1 MSLPPNFGQAFDLS
15 SLTKP
20 KVDPTTP
27 LPGIE
32 VSVEN
37 LSSDILPL
45 SLVRPVIV
53 LMWSPRSAES
63 VEMIKVLGK
72 LQIDFKEAFALA
84 RVDIEAH
91 PQVAQAF
98 QTKAVPYAVA
108 IIAEQ
113 MVPLFEQ
120 SYPEAQVRM
129 VIDKVLTLASEQGI
143 GQAPVEQMEAE
154 EIEAMEALEAGN
166 YVAAEAAYKKW
177 LSRKPSENLAKLGLA
192 QTQLLMRTEGS
203 DLDTVISESTKNP
216 GDIALQLKAADV
228 EMVNGGVEAAFT
240 RLLHAVRATSGDD
253 RTKVKNHLLNLFAL
267 VDPSDPR
274 LVAARKELASALFSE
289 KH

>member
-20 KVDPTTP
+20 KVDPSVP
-27 LPGIE
+27 MPGIE

-53 LMWSPRSAES
+53 LMWSSRSPES
-63 VEMIKVLGK
+63 VEMVKVLGK
-72 LQIDFKEAFALA
+72 LESEYKEAFALA
-84 RVDIEAH
+84 RVDIEVH

-98 QTKAVPYAVA
+98 QTKSIPYAVA

-129 VIDKVLTLASEQGI
+129 VLDKVLTLASEQGV
-143 GQAPVEQMEAE
+143 GAAPVEQMEAE

-166 YVAAEAAYKKW
+166 FVVAEAAYKKW
-177 LSRKPSENLAKLGLA
+177 LARKPAENLAKLGLA
-192 QTQLLMRTEGS
+192 QTQLLIRTEGLELNAV
-203 DLDTVISESTKNP
+203 LDESTKNP
-216 GDIALQLKAADV
+216 SDIALQLKAADV
-228 EMVNGGVEAAFT
+228 EIVNGGVEAAFT

-253 RTKVKNHLLNLFAL
+253 RTKVKDHLLNLFAL

-274 LVAARKELASALFSE
+274 LVAARKELASALF
-289 KH
+289 

>member
-20 KVDPTTP
+20 KVDPATP

-53 LMWSPRSAES
+53 LMWSPRSTES
-63 VEMIKVLGK
+63 VEMVKVLGK
-72 LQIDFKEAFALA
+72 LEIDYKGTFALA

-129 VIDKVLTLASEQGI
+129 VMDKVLTLASEQGI

-154 EIEAMEALEAGN
+154 EIEAMDALEAGN

-192 QTQLLMRTEGS
+192 QTQLLMRTEGLELNEVIDQSALNPS
-203 DLDTVISESTKNP
+203 DIT
-216 GDIALQLKAADV
+216 LQLKAADV
-228 EMVNGGVEAAFT
+228 EIVNGGVEAAFA
-240 RLLHAVRATSGDD
+240 RLIHAVRATSGDE
-253 RTKVKNHLLNLFAL
+253 RTKVKDHLLNLFAL
-267 VDPSDPR
+267 VDQSDPR
-274 LVAARKELASALFSE
+274 LVAARKELASALF
-289 KH
+289 

>member
-20 KVDPTTP
+20 KVDPSVP

-37 LSSDILPL
+37 LSSEILPL
-45 SLVRPVIV
+45 SLVRAVIV
-53 LMWSPRSAES
+53 VMWSPRSSES
-63 VEMIKVLGK
+63 VEMVKILGK
-72 LQIDFKEAFALA
+72 LELDYKQTFALA

-91 PQVAQAF
+91 PQVGQAF
-98 QTKAVPYAVA
+98 QTKSIPYAVA

-129 VIDKVLTLASEQGI
+129 VIDKVLTLASEQGV
-143 GQAPVEQMEAE
+143 GQAPVESMEAE

-166 YVAAEAAYKKW
+166 FVAAEAAYKKW
-177 LSRKPSENLAKLGLA
+177 LSRKPNENLAKLGLA
-192 QTQLLMRTEGS
+192 QTQLLMRTDGLQ
-203 DLDTVISESTKNP
+203 LDDVIAESTSNP
-216 GDIALQLKAADV
+216 TDITLQLKAADV
-228 EMVNGGVEAAFT
+228 EIVNGGVEAAFT
-240 RLLHAVRATSGDD
+240 RLLHAVRATSGED
-253 RTKVKNHLLNLFAL
+253 RTKVKDHLLSLFSL
-267 VDPSDPR
+267 IDQSDPR
-274 LVAARKELASALFSE
+274 LVAARKELASALF
-289 KH
+289 

>member
-53 LMWSPRSAES
+53 LMWSPRSTES
-63 VEMIKVLGK
+63 VEMVKVLGK
-72 LQIDFKEAFALA
+72 LETDYKGAFALA

-129 VIDKVLTLASEQGI
+129 VMDKVLTLASEQGI
-143 GQAPVEQMEAE
+143 GEAPVEQMEAE
-154 EIEAMEALEAGN
+154 EIEAMDALEAGN
-166 YVAAEAAYKKW
+166 YLAAEAAYKKW
-177 LSRKPSENLAKLGLA
+177 LSRKPAENLAKLGLA
-192 QTQLLMRTEGS
+192 QTQLLMRTEGLELNEVIDQSALNPS
-203 DLDTVISESTKNP
+203 DIQ
-216 GDIALQLKAADV
+216 LQLKAADV
-228 EMVNGGVEAAFT
+228 EIVNGGVEAAFA
-240 RLLHAVRATSGDD
+240 RLIHAVRATSGDE
-253 RTKVKNHLLNLFAL
+253 RNKVKDHLLNLFAL
-267 VDPSDPR
+267 VDQSDPR
-274 LVAARKELASALFSE
+274 LVAARKELASALF
-289 KH
+289 

>member
-20 KVDPTTP
+20 KVDPSTP
-27 LPGIE
+27 MAGIE

-53 LMWSPRSAES
+53 LMWSSRSPES

-72 LQIDFKEAFALA
+72 LEIDYKEAFSLA

-98 QTKAVPYAVA
+98 QTKTVPYAVA

-129 VIDKVLTLASEQGI
+129 VIDKVLTLASEQGV
-143 GQAPVEQMEAE
+143 GQAPAEHMEAE

-166 YVAAEAAYKKW
+166 YAGAEVAYKKW
-177 LSRKPSENLAKLGLA
+177 LSRKPAENLAKLGLA
-192 QTQLLMRTEGS
+192 QTQLLMRTEG
-203 DLDTVISESTKNP
+203 LELNQVIDESTKNP

-240 RLLHAVRATSGDD
+240 RLLHAVRATAGDD
-253 RTKVKNHLLNLFAL
+253 RNKVKDHLLNLFAL

-274 LVAARKELASALFSE
+274 LVAARKELASALF
-289 KH
+289 

>member
-20 KVDPTTP
+20 KVDPSIP

-37 LSSDILPL
+37 LSIDILPL

-53 LMWSPRSAES
+53 LMWSPRSTES

-72 LQIDFKEAFALA
+72 LEGDYKGTFALA

-98 QTKAVPYAVA
+98 QTKSVPYAVA

-129 VIDKVLTLASEQGI
+129 VLDKVLTLASEQGI

-154 EIEAMEALEAGN
+154 EIEAMDALEAGN
-166 YVAAEAAYKKW
+166 YAAAEAAYKKW

-192 QTQLLMRTEGS
+192 QTQLLMRTEGLE
-203 DLDTVISESTKNP
+203 LDVVLDESTKNP
-216 GDIALQLKAADV
+216 ADISLQLKAADV
-228 EMVNGGVEAAFT
+228 EIVNGGVEAAFA
-240 RLLHAVRATSGDD
+240 RLIQAVRSTSGDE
-253 RTKVKNHLLNLFAL
+253 RTKVKDHLLNLFAL
-267 VDPSDPR
+267 VDQSDLR
-274 LVAARKELASALFSE
+274 LVAARKELASALI
-289 KH
+289 

>member
-53 LMWSPRSAES
+53 VMWSPRSAES
-63 VEMIKVLGK
+63 AEMVKVLGK
-72 LQIDFKEAFALA
+72 LEVDYKEAFSLA

-98 QTKAVPYAVA
+98 QTKSIPYAVA

-154 EIEAMEALEAGN
+154 EIEALEALEAGN
-166 YVAAEAAYKKW
+166 YVAAEVAYKKW
-177 LSRKPSENLAKLGLA
+177 LSRKPSDNLAKIGLA
-192 QTQLLMRTEGS
+192 QTQLLIRTEELE
-203 DLDTVISESTKNP
+203 LDTVISESTKNP
-216 GDIALQLKAADV
+216 SDIALQLKAADV
-228 EMVNGGVEAAFT
+228 EIVNGGVDAAFT
-240 RLLHAVRATSGDD
+240 RLLHAIRATSGDD
-253 RTKVKNHLLNLFAL
+253 RAKVKDHLLNLFAL

-274 LVAARKELASALFSE
+274 LVAARKELASALF
-289 KH
+289 

>member
-20 KVDPTTP
+20 KVDPATP

-37 LSSDILPL
+37 LSGEILPL

-53 LMWSPRSAES
+53 VMWSPRSVES
-63 VEMIKVLGK
+63 ADMVKVLGK
-72 LQIDFKEAFALA
+72 LEVDYKEAFALA

-98 QTKAVPYAVA
+98 QTKSIPYAVA

-129 VIDKVLTLASEQGI
+129 VIDKVLTLASEQGV
-143 GQAPVEQMEAE
+143 GQAPIEQMEAE
-154 EIEAMEALEAGN
+154 EIEALAALEAGN
-166 YVAAEAAYKKW
+166 YGAAEAAYKKW

-192 QTQLLMRTEGS
+192 QTQLLMRTE
-203 DLDTVISESTKNP
+203 DLELDTVISESTKNP
-216 GDIALQLKAADV
+216 SDIALQLKAADV
-228 EMVNGGVEAAFT
+228 EMVNGGVDAAFT
-240 RLLHAVRATSGDD
+240 RLLHAIRATSGDD
-253 RTKVKNHLLNLFAL
+253 RAMVKDHLLNLFAL

-274 LVAARKELASALFSE
+274 LVAARKELASALF
-289 KH
+289 

>member
-20 KVDPTTP
+20 KVDPSIP
-27 LPGIE
+27 MPGIE

-63 VEMIKVLGK
+63 VEMVKVLGK
-72 LQIDFKEAFALA
+72 LEVDYKVAFSLA

-98 QTKAVPYAVA
+98 QTKSIPYAVA

-154 EIEAMEALEAGN
+154 EIEAMDALEAAD

-177 LSRKPSENLAKLGLA
+177 LSRKPAEKLAKLGLA
-192 QTQLLMRTEGS
+192 QTQLLIRTEG
-203 DLDTVISESTKNP
+203 LELNAVISESTKNP
-216 GDIALQLKAADV
+216 SDIALQLKAADV

-240 RLLHAVRATSGDD
+240 RLLHAVRATAGDD
-253 RTKVKNHLLNLFAL
+253 RNKVKDHLLNLFAL

-274 LVAARKELASALFSE
+274 LVAARKELASALF
-289 KH
+289 

>member
-53 LMWSPRSAES
+53 LMWSPRSKES
-63 VEMIKVLGK
+63 VDMVNVLGK
-72 LQIDFKEAFALA
+72 LEIDYKEAFALA

-98 QTKAVPYAVA
+98 QTKSIPYAVA

-120 SYPEAQVRM
+120 AYPEAQVRM
-129 VIDKVLTLASEQGI
+129 VMDKVLTLASEQGI

-154 EIEAMEALEAGN
+154 EIEAMEALEAGS
-166 YVAAEAAYKKW
+166 YVAAEEAYKKW

-192 QTQLLMRTEGS
+192 QTQLLIRTEGL
-203 DLDTVISESTKNP
+203 DLEVVIDESTKNP
-216 GDIALQLKAADV
+216 GDISLQLKAADV
-228 EMVNGGVEAAFT
+228 EIVNGGVEAAFT
-240 RLLHAVRATSGDD
+240 RLLHAVRATTGDD
-253 RTKVKNHLLNLFAL
+253 RAKVKDHLLKLFAL
-267 VDPSDPR
+267 VDPNDPR
-274 LVAARKELASALFSE
+274 LVSARKELASALF
-289 KH
+289 

>member
-20 KVDPTTP
+20 KVDPATP

-53 LMWSPRSAES
+53 LMWSPRSTES
-63 VEMIKVLGK
+63 VEMVKVLGK
-72 LQIDFKEAFALA
+72 LEIDYKGAFALA

-129 VIDKVLTLASEQGI
+129 VMDKVLTLASEQGI
-143 GQAPVEQMEAE
+143 GQAPVEQMEVE
-154 EIEAMEALEAGN
+154 EIEAMNALEAGN

-192 QTQLLMRTEGS
+192 QTQLLMRTEGLELSEVIEQSALNPS
-203 DLDTVISESTKNP
+203 DIQ
-216 GDIALQLKAADV
+216 LQLKAADV
-228 EMVNGGVEAAFT
+228 QMVNGGVEAAFA
-240 RLLHAVRATSGDD
+240 RLIHAVRATSGDE
-253 RTKVKNHLLNLFAL
+253 RTKVKDHLLNLFAL
-267 VDPSDPR
+267 VDQSDPR
-274 LVAARKELASALFSE
+274 LVAARKELASALF
-289 KH
+289 

>member
-20 KVDPTTP
+20 KVDPSTP

-63 VEMIKVLGK
+63 VEMVKVLGK
-72 LQIDFKEAFALA
+72 LEIDYKGAFALA

-129 VIDKVLTLASEQGI
+129 VMDKVLTLAAEQGI

-154 EIEAMEALEAGN
+154 EIEALEALEAGN

-192 QTQLLMRTEGS
+192 QTQLLMRTEGLELS
-203 DLDTVISESTKNP
+203 EVIDQSALNP
-216 GDIALQLKAADV
+216 SDIALQLKAADV
-228 EMVNGGVEAAFT
+228 EIVNGGVEAAFA
-240 RLLHAVRATSGDD
+240 RLIHAVRATSGDE
-253 RTKVKNHLLNLFAL
+253 RTKVKDHLLNLFAL
-267 VDPSDPR
+267 VDQSDPR
-274 LVAARKELASALFSE
+274 LVAARKELASALF
-289 KH
+289 

>member
-20 KVDPTTP
+20 KVDPTIP

-37 LSSDILPL
+37 LSSEILPL

-63 VEMIKVLGK
+63 AEMVKVLGK
-72 LQIDFKEAFALA
+72 LENDYKQAFALA

-98 QTKAVPYAVA
+98 QTKSIPYAVA

-129 VIDKVLTLASEQGI
+129 VLDKVLTLASEQGI

-154 EIEAMEALEAGN
+154 EIEALEALEAGN
-166 YVAAEAAYKKW
+166 YLAAEVAYKKW
-177 LSRKPSENLAKLGLA
+177 LSRKPSENLAKIGLA
-192 QTQLLMRTEGS
+192 QTQLLIRTDGLE
-203 DLDTVISESTKNP
+203 LDAVILESTNNP
-216 GDIALQLKAADV
+216 GDITLQLKAADV
-228 EMVNGGVEAAFT
+228 EIVNGGVEAAFT
-240 RLLHAVRATSGDD
+240 RLLHVVRATAGDD
-253 RTKVKNHLLNLFAL
+253 RAKVKDHLLNLFAL

-274 LVAARKELASALFSE
+274 LVAARKELASALF
-289 KH
+289 

>member
-15 SLTKP
+15 SLNKP
-20 KVDPTTP
+20 KVDPSTP

-63 VEMIKVLGK
+63 VEMVKVLGK
-72 LQIDFKEAFALA
+72 LEIDYKGAFALA

-98 QTKAVPYAVA
+98 QTKTVPYAVA

-129 VIDKVLTLASEQGI
+129 VMDKVLTLASEQGI

-154 EIEAMEALEAGN
+154 EIEALEALEAGN

-177 LSRKPSENLAKLGLA
+177 LSRKPAENLAKLGLA
-192 QTQLLMRTEGS
+192 QTQLLMRTEG
-203 DLDTVISESTKNP
+203 LELEKVVSESTKNP
-216 GDIALQLKAADV
+216 SDIALQLKAADV
-228 EMVNGGVEAAFT
+228 EIVNGGVEAAFA
-240 RLLHAVRATSGDD
+240 RLIHAVRATSGDE
-253 RTKVKNHLLNLFAL
+253 RTKVKDHLLNLFAL
-267 VDPSDPR
+267 VDQSDPR
-274 LVAARKELASALFSE
+274 LVAARKELASALF
-289 KH
+289 

>member
-20 KVDPTTP
+20 KVDPTIP
-27 LPGIE
+27 MPGIE

-63 VEMIKVLGK
+63 VEMVKILGK
-72 LQIDFKEAFALA
+72 LESDYKAAFSLA

-98 QTKAVPYAVA
+98 QTKSIPYAVA
-108 IIAEQ
+108 IISEQ

-154 EIEAMEALEAGN
+154 EIEAMEALEAGD

-177 LSRKPSENLAKLGLA
+177 LSRKPAENLAKLGLA
-192 QTQLLMRTEGS
+192 QTQLLIRTEGL

-216 GDIALQLKAADV
+216 NDITLQLKAADV
-228 EMVNGGVEAAFT
+228 EIVNGGVEAAFT
-240 RLLHAVRATSGDD
+240 RLVHAVRATSGDE
-253 RTKVKNHLLNLFAL
+253 RAKVKDHLLNLFAL

-274 LVAARKELASALFSE
+274 LVAARKELASALF
-289 KH
+289 

>member
-1 MSLPPNFGQAFDLS
+1 LPPNFGQAFDLS

-20 KVDPTTP
+20 KVDTSIP

-53 LMWSPRSAES
+53 LMWSPRSTES

-72 LQIDFKEAFALA
+72 LEGDYKGAFALA

-98 QTKAVPYAVA
+98 QTKSVPYAVA

-129 VIDKVLTLASEQGI
+129 VLDKVLTLASEQGI

-154 EIEAMEALEAGN
+154 EIEAMDALEAGN
-166 YVAAEAAYKKW
+166 YAAAEAAYKKW

-192 QTQLLMRTEGS
+192 QTQLLMRTEGLE
-203 DLDTVISESTKNP
+203 LDVVLDESTKNP
-216 GDIALQLKAADV
+216 ADISLQLKAADV
-228 EMVNGGVEAAFT
+228 EIVNGGVEAAFA
-240 RLLHAVRATSGDD
+240 RLIQAVRSTSGDE
-253 RTKVKNHLLNLFAL
+253 RTKVKDHLLNLFAL
-267 VDPSDPR
+267 VDQSDPR
-274 LVAARKELASALFSE
+274 LVAARKELASALF
-289 KH
+289 

>member
-20 KVDPTTP
+20 KVDPSTP

-53 LMWSPRSAES
+53 VMWSPRSAES
-63 VEMIKVLGK
+63 ADMVKILGK
-72 LQIDFKEAFALA
+72 LEVDYKQAFALA

-91 PQVAQAF
+91 PQVGQAF
-98 QTKAVPYAVA
+98 QTKSIPYAVA

-129 VIDKVLTLASEQGI
+129 VIDKVLALAAEQGI
-143 GQAPVEQMEAE
+143 SQAPVEQMEAE
-154 EIEAMEALEAGN
+154 EIEALDALEAGN
-166 YVAAEAAYKKW
+166 YPAAEAAYKKW
-177 LSRKPSENLAKLGLA
+177 LARKPSENFAKLGLA
-192 QTQLLMRTEGS
+192 QTQLLMRTEGLE
-203 DLDTVISESTKNP
+203 LDTVITESTKNP
-216 GDIALQLKAADV
+216 SDIALQLKAADV

-240 RLLHAVRATSGDD
+240 RLLHAVRATAGDD
-253 RTKVKNHLLNLFAL
+253 RAKVKDHLLNLFAL
-267 VDPSDPR
+267 VDPTDPR
-274 LVAARKELASALFSE
+274 LVAARKELASALF
-289 KH
+289 

>member
-20 KVDPTTP
+20 KVDPATP

-53 LMWSPRSAES
+53 VMWSPRSTES
-63 VEMIKVLGK
+63 ADMVKVLGK
-72 LQIDFKEAFALA
+72 LEVDYKEAFALA

-98 QTKAVPYAVA
+98 QTKSIPYAVA

-129 VIDKVLTLASEQGI
+129 VIDKVLTLASEQGV
-143 GQAPVEQMEAE
+143 GQAPIEQMEAE
-154 EIEAMEALEAGN
+154 EIEALEALEVGN

-192 QTQLLMRTEGS
+192 QTQLLMRTE
-203 DLDTVISESTKNP
+203 DLELDTVISESTKNP
-216 GDIALQLKAADV
+216 SDIALQLKAADV
-228 EMVNGGVEAAFT
+228 EIVNGGVDAAFT
-240 RLLHAVRATSGDD
+240 RLLHAIRATSGDE
-253 RTKVKNHLLNLFAL
+253 RAKVKDHLLNLFAL

-274 LVAARKELASALFSE
+274 LVAARKELASALF
-289 KH
+289 

>member
-20 KVDPTTP
+20 KVDPSIP

-53 LMWSPRSAES
+53 VMWSPRSAES
-63 VEMIKVLGK
+63 AEMVKVLGK
-72 LQIDFKEAFALA
+72 LEVDYKQAFALA
-84 RVDIEAH
+84 RVDIEVH

-98 QTKAVPYAVA
+98 QTKSIPYAVA

-120 SYPEAQVRM
+120 TYPEAQVRM

-154 EIEAMEALEAGN
+154 EIEALEALEAGN
-166 YVAAEAAYKKW
+166 YGAAEIAYKKW
-177 LSRKPSENLAKLGLA
+177 LSRKPSENLAKIGLA
-192 QTQLLMRTEGS
+192 QTQLLIRTEGLE
-203 DLDTVISESTKNP
+203 LDAVISESTKNP

-228 EMVNGGVEAAFT
+228 EIVNGGVEAAFT
-240 RLLHAVRATSGDD
+240 RLLHAVRATAGDD
-253 RTKVKNHLLNLFAL
+253 RAKVKDHLLNLFAL

-274 LVAARKELASALFSE
+274 LVAARKELASALF
-289 KH
+289 

>member
-63 VEMIKVLGK
+63 IEMIKVLGK
-72 LQIDFKEAFALA
+72 LEIDYKSAFALA

-129 VIDKVLTLASEQGI
+129 VMDKVLTLASEQGI

-154 EIEAMEALEAGN
+154 EIEAMDALEAGN

-177 LSRKPSENLAKLGLA
+177 LSRKPSENLAELGLA
-192 QTQLLMRTEGS
+192 QTQLLMRTEGLELS
-203 DLDTVISESTKNP
+203 EVIDQSALNP
-216 GDIALQLKAADV
+216 SDIALQLKAADV
-228 EMVNGGVEAAFT
+228 EIVNGGVEAAFA
-240 RLLHAVRATSGDD
+240 RLIHAVRATLGDE
-253 RTKVKNHLLNLFAL
+253 RTKVKDHLLNLFAL
-267 VDPSDPR
+267 VDQSDPR
-274 LVAARKELASALFSE
+274 LVAARKELASALF
-289 KH
+289 

>member
-20 KVDPTTP
+20 KVDPSVP
-27 LPGIE
+27 MPGIE

-53 LMWSPRSAES
+53 LMWSPRSVES
-63 VEMIKVLGK
+63 VEMVKLLGK
-72 LQIDFKEAFALA
+72 LESDYKEAFALA

-98 QTKAVPYAVA
+98 QTKSIPYAVA

-120 SYPEAQVRM
+120 PYPEAQVRM
-129 VIDKVLTLASEQGI
+129 VLDKVLTLASEQGV
-143 GQAPVEQMEAE
+143 GQAPVEQMEPE
-154 EIEAMEALEAGN
+154 EIEAMDALEAGN
-166 YVAAEAAYKKW
+166 LVAAEAAYKKW
-177 LSRKPSENLAKLGLA
+177 LARKPAENLAKLGLA
-192 QTQLLMRTEGS
+192 QTQLLIRTQALELNAVIEQSTQNPS
-203 DLDTVISESTKNP
+203 DID
-216 GDIALQLKAADV
+216 LQLKAADV
-228 EMVNGGVEAAFT
+228 EIVNGGVEAAFT
-240 RLLHAVRATSGDD
+240 RLLHAIRATTGDD
-253 RTKVKNHLLNLFAL
+253 RAKVKDHLLNLFAL
-267 VDPSDPR
+267 VDQSDPR
-274 LVAARKELASALFSE
+274 LVAARKELASALF
-289 KH
+289 

>member
-20 KVDPTTP
+20 KVDPSVP
-27 LPGIE
+27 IPGIE

-53 LMWSPRSAES
+53 LMWSSRSPES
-63 VEMIKVLGK
+63 VEMVKVLGK
-72 LQIDFKEAFALA
+72 LESEYKEAFALA
-84 RVDIEAH
+84 RVDIEVH

-98 QTKAVPYAVA
+98 QTKSIPYAVA

-129 VIDKVLTLASEQGI
+129 VLDKVLTLASEQGV
-143 GQAPVEQMEAE
+143 GAAPVEQMEAE

-166 YVAAEAAYKKW
+166 FVVAEAAYKKW
-177 LSRKPSENLAKLGLA
+177 LARKPAENLAKLGLA
-192 QTQLLMRTEGS
+192 QTQLLIRTEGLELNAV
-203 DLDTVISESTKNP
+203 LDESTKNP
-216 GDIALQLKAADV
+216 SDIALQLKAADV
-228 EMVNGGVEAAFT
+228 EIVNGGVEAAFT

-253 RTKVKNHLLNLFAL
+253 RTKVKDHLLNLFAL

-274 LVAARKELASALFSE
+274 LVAARKELASALF
-289 KH
+289 

>member
-20 KVDPTTP
+20 KVDPSTP

-37 LSSDILPL
+37 LSSDILPM

-53 LMWSPRSAES
+53 LMWSPRSTES

-72 LQIDFKEAFALA
+72 LEVDYKGVFALA

-129 VIDKVLTLASEQGI
+129 VMDKVLTLASEQGI

-154 EIEAMEALEAGN
+154 EIEAMDALEAGN

-192 QTQLLMRTEGS
+192 QTQLLIRTEGLELNVV
-203 DLDTVISESTKNP
+203 LDESTKNP
-216 GDIALQLKAADV
+216 TDITLQLRAADV
-228 EMVNGGVEAAFT
+228 EIVNGGVEAAFA
-240 RLLHAVRATSGDD
+240 RLIQAVRFTSGDE
-253 RTKVKNHLLNLFAL
+253 RTKVKDHLLNLFAL
-267 VDPSDPR
+267 VDQSDPR
-274 LVAARKELASALFSE
+274 LAAARKELASALF
-289 KH
+289 